1 MAYSQRPDY
10 LEDIFEAE
18 CAKQEDDRASKQT
31 TERYSVDALELC
43 RSMVTVR
50 HAQEA
55 NDKQLQERPSP
66 DFGK

>member
-1 MAYSQRPDY
+1 MAHSQLPDY
-10 LEDIFEAE
+10 LKDVFEAE
-18 CAKQEDDRASKQT
+18 GAKQEDNRASEQT

-55 NDKQLQERPSP
+55 NNKLLQERPSP